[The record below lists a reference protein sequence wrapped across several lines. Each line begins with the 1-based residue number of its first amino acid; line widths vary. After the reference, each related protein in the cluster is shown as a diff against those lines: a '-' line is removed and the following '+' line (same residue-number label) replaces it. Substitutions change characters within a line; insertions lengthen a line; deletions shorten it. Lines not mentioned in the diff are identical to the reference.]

1 MPNTFITPTVIA
13 RAALANLYNTLSL
26 GALVFRDY
34 DTDFNGKVGSS
45 VSVKTPPVFEAQEY
59 VRANGIT
66 LQDATETYINV
77 TLDTILDVSFEV
89 TSEEMTLEIVDF
101 ENTLL
106 MPAMEAIAQG
116 IEARLAEQLITQ
128 ARAHTPDYLADGT
141 ANPDAAFREAR
152 AKLSRNKLPFT
163 QRYALLSPEAVSDI
177 LGDSLFVTAN
187 ESGSTQGLREATVG
201 RAFGFD
207 TYESQVLGD
216 GAGLRGEAD
225 GVAFH
230 RDAVALV
237 SRTLALPS
245 GAKGAAIAS
254 YKGLGVRVVYD
265 YDMDRKSDVVSVDT
279 LIGVQDIRSNAAVEL
294 EFGNGS

>member
-1 MPNTFITPTVIA
+1 MPNTFLTPQVIA
-13 RAALANLYNTLSL
+13 RAALANLYNQLAL
-26 GALVFRDY
+26 GALVFRNY
-34 DTDFNGKVGSS
+34 DADFTGKVGNTIT
-45 VSVKTPPVFEAQEY
+45 VKTPPVFEALEY
-59 VRANGIT
+59 VRADGIT
-66 LQDATETYINV
+66 IQDADETSIDV

-101 ENTLL
+101 EETLL

-116 IEARLAEQLITQ
+116 VEARLAEQLITQ
-128 ARAHTPDYLADGT
+128 ARAHTPDYLASGVSS
-141 ANPDAAFREAR
+141 PPAAFREAR
-152 AKLSRNKLPFT
+152 ALLTRNKLPFS
-163 QRYALLSPEAVSDI
+163 QRYALLSPEAVSDV
-177 LGDSLFVTAN
+177 LGDDLFVTAN
-187 ESGSTQGLREATVG
+187 ESGSTQGLREANVG

-207 TYESQVLGD
+207 TYESQVLGY
-216 GAGLRGEAD
+216 GPGLRGEAD

-279 LIGVQDIRSNAAVEL
+279 LIGVQDIRPNAAVEL
-294 EFGNGS
+294 EFNNGS